1 VTTVGA
7 AAADAV
13 ARAIVRAVLMA
24 HGVEDIPSYGEKM
37 SQGHIETGAVDLL
50 LKVESSIKQNSIK
63 QSSIKQSSIKQ
74 ISIKQISMR
83 NHDGRV

>member
-1 VTTVGA
+1 MTTVGA

-37 SQGHIETGAVDLL
+37 SGGHTETGAVDLL
-50 LKVESSIKQNSIK
+50 LKVE
-63 QSSIKQSSIKQ
+63 SSIKQ